1 MEWKYVGQK
10 QVQMV
15 QWKDQDWKWYL
26 RGLGSVRR
34 DERESIT
41 LKSDN
46 AGDQFC
52 LRISM
57 HILPLSDIFMWYI
70 RVTKVTF
77 GAEKL
82 SQSD

>member
-1 MEWKYVGQK
+1 M
-10 QVQMV
+10 
-15 QWKDQDWKWYL
+15 
-26 RGLGSVRR
+26 
-34 DERESIT
+34 T
-41 LKSDN
+41 LKRDS

-57 HILPLSDIFMWYI
+57 HTLPLSDIFIWYI

-82 SQSD
+82 SQNDW